1 MSKATQDFLSFDTIH
16 KGVIVMPDQSI
27 KGVLMVSSIN
37 FALKSNE
44 EKEGIINQFQN
55 FLNSLDFVTQI
66 LVLSRK
72 VNLTGYLKKIERLAD
87 EQDNKLMQTQ
97 TREYY
102 KYIKKIVTQQDIMS
116 KQFYIVVPYS
126 VGETRGLK
134 TVNREKGDRKIG
146 PIPEPIFERARVQLR
161 QRMSFV
167 SVGLRRC
174 NLNVVPLTSSEIIEL
189 LWSFYH
195 PNSSEL
201 GFYPSIMPELL
212 K

>member
-116 KQFYIVVPYS
+116 KQIYIVVPYS
-126 VGETRGLK
+126 VGEKRGL
-134 TVNREKGDRKIG
+134 
-146 PIPEPIFERARVQLR
+146 
-161 QRMSFV
+161 
-167 SVGLRRC
+167 
-174 NLNVVPLTSSEIIEL
+174 
-189 LWSFYH
+189 
-195 PNSSEL
+195 
-201 GFYPSIMPELL
+201 
-212 K
+212 